1 MTGNCRDHND
11 RENENCRIPQTG
23 HFYPRQSYTP
33 LFFSPSLFPHSVHC
47 FFTILAPKPLE
58 RLGGRSRQGNKPVS
72 VGLKAYKYLS
82 VAISKQDLWARSES
96 WHLLLLWCF
105 RESRADQR
113 EAQCIHICSVVERWS
128 KQFSLQ
134 SPFSEMSVNSWSTK
148 MYKYMLKEKIYETSN
163 MCL

>member
-1 MTGNCRDHND
+1 MTEKTKTAEFLR
-11 RENENCRIPQTG
+11 RVIFIPGSRT
-23 HFYPRQSYTP
+23 HPCSFHH
-33 LFFSPSLFPHSVHC
+33 PSFPYSVYC

-72 VGLKAYKYLS
+72 VGLKAFKYLS
-82 VAISKQDLWARSES
+82 VAISKQDLWALSES
-96 WHLLLLWCF
+96 WHLLLLWCS

-113 EAQCIHICSVVERWS
+113 EPKSIHICSVVERWS

-134 SPFSEMSVNSWSTK
+134 SPFSEMSVNSRSTK
-148 MYKYMLKEKIYETSN
+148 MYKYMLKEKIYETSS